1 MNYQN
6 LGSES
11 AIAMRIKIFDC
22 YPLAYLLCVREGYNA
37 GGCASG
43 ALCGIPPG
51 RPPLRGGLQL
61 QDSTDMRVPG
71 HFCHLR

>member
-43 ALCGIPPG
+43 ALC
-51 RPPLRGGLQL
+51 
-61 QDSTDMRVPG
+61 
-71 HFCHLR
+71 